1 MVLLYNVNITVP
13 SSRTLGRMHV
23 CGMGDSPKVRSPHWE
38 PLLGPV
44 IRTGKWVGRARTV
57 ELHGMIAKTSGE
69 RARQST
75 ELGHVAKARTTC
87 DADPQ
92 RIVAVT

>member
-1 MVLLYNVNITVP
+1 
-13 SSRTLGRMHV
+13 
-23 CGMGDSPKVRSPHWE
+23 MGDSPKVRSPHWE

-69 RARQST
+69 RARLST
-75 ELGHVAKARTTC
+75 VHGGGLRREGADDFRRRSPTDCYSHVSIARVKERDRERSETLW
-87 DADPQ
+87 
-92 RIVAVT
+92 RKR